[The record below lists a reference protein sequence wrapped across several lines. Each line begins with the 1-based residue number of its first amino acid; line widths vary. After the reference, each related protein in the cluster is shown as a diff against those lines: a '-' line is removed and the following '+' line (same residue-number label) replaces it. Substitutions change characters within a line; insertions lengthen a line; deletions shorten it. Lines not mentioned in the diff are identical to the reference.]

1 MTRKKFKLN
10 NKEKVQRKILNI
22 IIVFIVLII
31 IKGIYNQSNNIDQ
44 DNILFPF
51 FLILSIIFCAIYSF
65 NAFTSGN
72 IVRNWSSIRIFT
84 TIYNYLKGKRNFSDE
99 KAIKISTNFFG
110 IFTLTL
116 IIICIAVGIYSLYT
130 GKW

>member
-10 NKEKVQRKILNI
+10 TKEQVQRKILNI

-84 TIYNYLKGKRNFSDE
+84 TIYNYLIGKRNF
-99 KAIKISTNFFG
+99 
-110 IFTLTL
+110 
-116 IIICIAVGIYSLYT
+116 
-130 GKW
+130 